1 MFFHPNFINLSTLKP
16 TAMTHKTKVI
26 ILRSIKYG
34 ETSLVVTAFT
44 ELFGIQIYLVNG
56 VRASNKKNNN
66 AACFQPSAILS
77 MEVYHNELKS
87 MHRIKEYGFA
97 HLYKN
102 IFSNVIK
109 NSVALFMVELLYKIL
124 KQPEHNPA
132 LFNFCEDALIHL
144 DEAPPTVTANFPL
157 FFTLHLSYFFGFK
170 INEEES
176 GEANN
181 FIDLQEGCFTS
192 VQPNHPHFLAG
203 EDVTITSE
211 LLKTMLPAELNN
223 LQLNKQKRK
232 QLLLKYLDYY
242 QLQHHHFGQMKTL
255 AVLEEILSN

>member
-1 MFFHPNFINLSTLKP
+1 
-16 TAMTHKTKVI
+16 MTHKTKVI